1 MLCSQMKTLIG
12 RTNMKRELNTR
23 EKLLKE
29 INMNLNEL
37 DQMVNDGIVTRKEL
51 TDIVLRRHV
60 LAMKQVQK
68 YMKRNIGE

>member
-1 MLCSQMKTLIG
+1 
-12 RTNMKRELNTR
+12 MKREMNTR
-23 EKLLKE
+23 EKLLKA

-60 LAMKQVQK
+60 LAMKCRLQ
-68 YMKRNIGE
+68 N

>member
-1 MLCSQMKTLIG
+1 
-12 RTNMKRELNTR
+12 MKREMTTR
-23 EKLLKE
+23 EKLLKA

-37 DQMVNDGIVTRKEL
+37 DQMVTDGIVTRKEL

>member
-1 MLCSQMKTLIG
+1 
-12 RTNMKRELNTR
+12 MKREMTTR
-23 EKLLKE
+23 EKLLKT

-37 DQMVNDGIVTRKEL
+37 DQMVTDGIVTRKEL

>member
-1 MLCSQMKTLIG
+1 
-12 RTNMKRELNTR
+12 MKREMNTR
-23 EKLLKE
+23 EKLLKA

-60 LAMKQVQK
+60 LAMKQVLK
-68 YMKRNIGE
+68 YADKNLNI

>member
-1 MLCSQMKTLIG
+1 
-12 RTNMKRELNTR
+12 
-23 EKLLKE
+23 
-29 INMNLNEL
+29 
-37 DQMVNDGIVTRKEL
+37 MVTDGIVTRKEL